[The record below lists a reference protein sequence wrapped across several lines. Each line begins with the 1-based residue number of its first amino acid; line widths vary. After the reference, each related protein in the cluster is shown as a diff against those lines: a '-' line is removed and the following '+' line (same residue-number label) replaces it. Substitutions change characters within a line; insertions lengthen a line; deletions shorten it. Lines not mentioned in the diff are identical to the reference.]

1 MNRLSLLVGLT
12 IFNATMVAGAE
23 LGSEARAAGV
33 HVGRATTSALLCGL
47 NVNIRRKVEVTGDLD
62 EKSPDEY
69 SEGFDAGVA
78 ATADQ
83 GKLGKGP
90 FCQREVALYGAEGS
104 AVKGLLVTKEWKPIS
119 TFPLSDQER
128 ISAAVAVKRK
138 AYNLRFAEALAGSCP
153 GIGMNEREHQ
163 VQMDT
168 YRKKDPDTFAR
179 VWNAAQDDIRDLVA
193 KYGWGRVCESAL
205 ADYGPLGREDA
216 GLLRAQ

>member
-23 LGSEARAAGV
+23 LGSEARAARV

-119 TFPLSDQER
+119 TFPLSDQDKDFGGRRGEAEGLQFALCRGSRR
-128 ISAAVAVKRK
+128 IMPGHRYANASIRFKWTPTARK
-138 AYNLRFAEALAGSCP
+138 TQIHSPAFGTQHK
-153 GIGMNEREHQ
+153 M
-163 VQMDT
+163 
-168 YRKKDPDTFAR
+168 TF
-179 VWNAAQDDIRDLVA
+179 VI
-193 KYGWGRVCESAL
+193 
-205 ADYGPLGREDA
+205 
-216 GLLRAQ
+216 